1 MVYNDMIQ
9 DAIFNARKDEIWK
22 CIEILEKDYRELKGM
37 NHEMAKGIHLAI
49 LKLKSRKELVE

>member
-1 MVYNDMIQ
+1 MIQ